1 MNHFLAAAL
10 STLALTACQPDTD
23 RQKPKA
29 KAVHVTKIASTVQLP
44 NDDGHVYVIESPA
57 DDFGFEVNA
66 CMLHVKGGA
75 SSMSCTPPKVKLP
88 AGPE

>member
-1 MNHFLAAAL
+1 MKLLLIVIATLFLAA
-10 STLALTACQPDTD
+10 CQPNVK
-23 RQKPKA
+23 RQNP
-29 KAVHVTKIASTVQLP
+29 AVRTPQVTKIAGTVQLP

-75 SSMSCTPPKVKLP
+75 SSMSCTPARIKLP
-88 AGPE
+88 EQPE

>member
-1 MNHFLAAAL
+1 MNHLFIIAL
-10 STLALTACQPDTD
+10 STLMLTACQLDAERPK
-23 RQKPKA
+23 QKA
-29 KAVHVTKIASTVQLP
+29 KVLHVTKIAGTVQLP

-75 SSMSCTPPKVKLP
+75 SSMSCTPAKMKLP
-88 AGPE
+88 EQPE